1 VQRDATNRIVGF
13 LAGYPLN
20 MRCKGRPLRGVTAG
34 TYMVDPGAKD
44 PFGALRL
51 VKAFM
56 GRRPEVIFSDTAND
70 VARRIWAGLGVA
82 TDRLLSMGWARPLQ
96 PLRFSLRF
104 WEKPRR
110 RRSAALRGGLD
121 PLLRLPDAGVAALER
136 GGLDDAVRG
145 LTIRELSA
153 ETMAEGAPRIWSNR
167 TLVPDY
173 DAPLLEWMFAAL
185 AAKTRFGP
193 LRKMAVHEGEG
204 LVGWYIYYP
213 NRGDIGQV
221 VQVAAQPKDYGRV
234 LRHLLVDAHSC
245 GSVGLVGRVDPLHT
259 EDLSGCGCIMFQR
272 ATWTLAHS
280 LDGEASRALLG
291 HDAMLSRMEGDWWT
305 RLSANEILD

>member
-1 VQRDATNRIVGF
+1 
-13 LAGYPLN
+13 
-20 MRCKGRPLRGVTAG
+20 
-34 TYMVDPGAKD
+34 
-44 PFGALRL
+44 
-51 VKAFM
+51 
-56 GRRPEVIFSDTAND
+56 
-70 VARRIWAGLGVA
+70 
-82 TDRLLSMGWARPLQ
+82 
-96 PLRFSLRF
+96 
-104 WEKPRR
+104 
-110 RRSAALRGGLD
+110 
-121 PLLRLPDAGVAALER
+121 
-136 GGLDDAVRG
+136 

-153 ETMAEGAPRIWSNR
+153 EAMAEARLWSNR
-167 TLVPDY
+167 SLVPDY
-173 DAPLLEWMFAAL
+173 DASQLEWMFAAL

-193 LRKMAVHEGEG
+193 VRKMAVHEGEEG

-221 VQVAAQPKDYGRV
+221 VQVAARPNDYGRV

-291 HDAMLSRMEGDWWT
+291 HDAMLSRIEGDWWT